1 MRDGLQESMSAIN
14 EFVSGGSIENRTN
27 LLSQPLNVCKFTAG
41 RPTPVAERIRR
52 ESVFTQQIVK
62 RLGSGNTSPTSTHT
76 RGEVLTRSVANDAPA
91 T

>member
-1 MRDGLQESMSAIN
+1 VLGIQLESNVMRDGLQESMSAIN

-62 RLGSGNTSPTSTHT
+62 RLGVRQHITDFYPHP
-76 RGEVLTRSVANDAPA
+76 R
-91 T
+91 